1 MSLPALL
8 PLSVSFLSF
17 EHLRGIL
24 LLAFGFGFVV
34 FFHELGHFSPP
45 SGRRV
50 VWILT
55 PLLSLT
61 QGSLAAIVLYFV
73 FRAGLLRG
81 LIFPDFTLP
90 FLSGP
95 HLRSPMDELL
105 HGELPSVIEAA
116 KLLIWSLVAGTAERL
131 VPDLLTRLSDQ
142 ATKSQLASEKST

>member
-1 MSLPALL
+1 
-8 PLSVSFLSF
+8 
-17 EHLRGIL
+17 
-24 LLAFGFGFVV
+24 
-34 FFHELGHFSPP
+34 LGSGSWSSSTSWGTSSPP

-90 FLSGP
+90 VLSGP

>member
-1 MSLPALL
+1 
-8 PLSVSFLSF
+8 
-17 EHLRGIL
+17 
-24 LLAFGFGFVV
+24 
-34 FFHELGHFSPP
+34 LGSGSWSSSTSWGTSSPP

-90 FLSGP
+90 VLSGP

-142 ATKSQLASEKST
+142 ATRSQLASEKAT